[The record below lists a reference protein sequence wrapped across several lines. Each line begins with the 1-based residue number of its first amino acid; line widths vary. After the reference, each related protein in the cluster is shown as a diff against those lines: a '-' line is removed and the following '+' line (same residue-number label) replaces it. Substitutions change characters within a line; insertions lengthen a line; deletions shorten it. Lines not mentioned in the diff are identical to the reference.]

1 MREGRGVWRLRG
13 LTVWDQERTIILSCW
28 DIWWPVLSFFT
39 LDTSFK
45 SLQDVYGSIK
55 TGRAIV
61 NWNTQDN
68 WLSLQNSPFSLRSRR
83 LEVVGERENGRVRGR
98 HECPLLQSACML
110 RRLSQSVFLYIFFAN
125 GTRYVYHPNARSARL
140 KFVVTV
146 MEENV
151 DHAHCGLWYAQ
162 KVRGWGGM
170 WLSLVKKKKAL
181 LF

>member
-68 WLSLQNSPFSLRSRR
+68 WLSLQNSPWSIWNNSFLNCSCRWKWRMIITPNVWLHSSVGRAMHRQHGGHGFESHWSPDFFQASSFQLLKLENLLRWS
-83 LEVVGERENGRVRGR
+83 
-98 HECPLLQSACML
+98 
-110 RRLSQSVFLYIFFAN
+110 FF
-125 GTRYVYHPNARSARL
+125 TFTLIIR
-140 KFVVTV
+140 
-146 MEENV
+146 
-151 DHAHCGLWYAQ
+151 
-162 KVRGWGGM
+162 
-170 WLSLVKKKKAL
+170 
-181 LF
+181 